1 MGDLDKEHG
10 LGPEVPAWLIE
21 RLGNAR
27 KSLKLP
33 PFDAFVAVRFL
44 ASRYCPTR
52 IENSDTID
60 AAINL
65 FLRDSQSEAFSQV
78 QKVLFCRARLQF
90 IIYHIAVTEDL
101 LNDAFQETMLR
112 SHRYYES
119 FQGVNERAYFAWLF
133 TILDNVIIDMVNQR
147 RRLDG
152 HGQVGRVVSVDDQSR
167 TWSSCSGLG
176 LVDRNQQTPSHA
188 TREAEAVERL
198 YAAIAQL
205 DAVWQQIVLH
215 KMAEV
220 TFEEI
225 SAKLSIPKATVCRNY
240 HKALTE
246 LRKILDEK

>member
-1 MGDLDKEHG
+1 MSDSDIGKSI
-10 LGPEVPAWLIE
+10 GPEVPSWLLE

-27 KSLKLP
+27 KALKLP
-33 PFDAFVAVRFL
+33 PLDAFGAVKFV
-44 ASRYCPTR
+44 ASRYFPTR
-52 IENSDTID
+52 IQNDETIE
-60 AAINL
+60 AAINQ
-65 FLRDSQSEAFSQV
+65 FLRDSQGEAFSQL

-90 IIYHIAVTEDL
+90 IIYHIAVTDDL

-112 SHRYYES
+112 SHRYFES
-119 FQGVNERAYFAWLF
+119 FQGATERAYFAWLF
-133 TILDNVIIDMVNQR
+133 TILDNVLINLVNQR
-147 RRLDG
+147 RRLEG
-152 HGQVGRVVSVDDQSR
+152 QGQVGRVVSVDDQSR

-176 LVDRNQQTPSHA
+176 LVDKNQQTPSHA

-198 YAAIAQL
+198 YAAISQL